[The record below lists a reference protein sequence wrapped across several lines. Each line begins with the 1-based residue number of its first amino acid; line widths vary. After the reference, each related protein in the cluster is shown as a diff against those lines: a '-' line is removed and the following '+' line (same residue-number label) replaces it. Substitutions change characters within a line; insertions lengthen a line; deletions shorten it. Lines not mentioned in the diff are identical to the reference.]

1 MSKENII
8 LQNTISMTSR
18 QVTFALAL
26 SRDMAPEARIV
37 VFTRIGRGEVLADSL
52 QFHVHDDVSE
62 EVPALSQKAMYRI
75 CYDGA
80 RRFSDFS

>member
-1 MSKENII
+1 MSKANIV

-62 EVPALSQKAMYRI
+62 EVHCTCIKSESNVPYLL
-75 CYDGA
+75 
-80 RRFSDFS
+80 